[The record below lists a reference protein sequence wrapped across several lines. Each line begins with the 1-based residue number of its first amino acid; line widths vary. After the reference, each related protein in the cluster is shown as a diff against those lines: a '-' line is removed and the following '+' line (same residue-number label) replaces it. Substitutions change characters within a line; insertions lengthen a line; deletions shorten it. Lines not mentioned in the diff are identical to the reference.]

1 MTGLDT
7 NVLVRYL
14 TQDDAKQAAQATQ
27 LIENT
32 LTVASPGFI
41 SLVVLTELYWVL
53 GNVYSVTGPEW
64 LDTLDD
70 LLASQRMQL
79 EQREV
84 VQGAVQACRSS
95 KAGFVDALIAQVANA
110 AGCVQTVS
118 FDKVAVR
125 FAGMV
130 AV

>member
-7 NVLVRYL
+7 HVLVRYL
-14 TQDDAKQAAQATQ
+14 TQDDAKQAAQATA

-32 LTVASPGFI
+32 LTVAKPGFI

-64 LDTLDD
+64 LDTVDD

-84 VQGAVQACRSS
+84 VQGAVQVCRSS
-95 KAGFVDALIAQVANA
+95 KAGFVVALIAQAAKA
-110 AGCVQTVS
+110 AGCGQTVS
-118 FDKVAVR
+118 FDKLAVR
-125 FAGMV
+125 FAGMA

>member
-14 TQDDAKQAAQATQ
+14 TQDDAKQAAQATA

-32 LTVASPGFI
+32 LTVAKPGFI

-64 LDTLDD
+64 LDTVDD
-70 LLASQRMQL
+70 LLASQRMHL

-84 VQGAVQACRSS
+84 VQGAVQVCRSS
-95 KAGFVDALIAQVANA
+95 KAGFVDALIAQVAKA
-110 AGCVQTVS
+110 AGCEQTVS

-125 FAGMV
+125 FAGMA

>member
-14 TQDDAKQAAQATQ
+14 TQDDAKQAAQATA

-32 LTVASPGFI
+32 LTVA
-41 SLVVLTELYWVL
+41 
-53 GNVYSVTGPEW
+53 
-64 LDTLDD
+64 
-70 LLASQRMQL
+70 
-79 EQREV
+79 
-84 VQGAVQACRSS
+84 
-95 KAGFVDALIAQVANA
+95 KA
-110 AGCVQTVS
+110 AGCGRTVS

>member
-14 TQDDAKQAAQATQ
+14 TQDDAKQAAQATA

-32 LTVASPGFI
+32 LTVAKPGFI
-41 SLVVLTELYWVL
+41 SLLVLTELYWVL

-64 LDTLDD
+64 LDTVDD

-84 VQGAVQACRSS
+84 VQGTVQVCRSN
-95 KAGFVDALIAQVANA
+95 KAGFVDALISQVAKA
-110 AGCVQTVS
+110 AGCGQTVS
-118 FDKVAVR
+118 FDKAAVR

>member
-32 LTVASPGFI
+32 LTVAKPGFI

-84 VQGAVQACRSS
+84 VQGAVQVCRSS
-95 KAGFVDALIAQVANA
+95 KASFVVALIAQAAKA
-110 AGCVQTVS
+110 AGCGQTVS
-118 FDKVAVR
+118 FDRVAVR
-125 FAGMV
+125 FAGMA

>member
-7 NVLVRYL
+7 HVLVRYL
-14 TQDDAKQAAQATQ
+14 TQDDAKQAAQATA

-32 LTVASPGFI
+32 LTVAKPGFI

-64 LDTLDD
+64 LDTVDD
-70 LLASQRMQL
+70 LLASQRMRL

-84 VQGAVQACRSS
+84 VQGAVQVCRRS
-95 KAGFVDALIAQVANA
+95 KAGFVVALIAQAAKA

-118 FDKVAVR
+118 FDKAALR

>member
-1 MTGLDT
+1 
-7 NVLVRYL
+7 L
-14 TQDDAKQAAQATQ
+14 TK
-27 LIENT
+27 
-32 LTVASPGFI
+32 
-41 SLVVLTELYWVL
+41 
-53 GNVYSVTGPEW
+53 PEW
-64 LDTLDD
+64 LYTVDD

-84 VQGAVQACRSS
+84 VQGAVQVCRSS
-95 KAGFVDALIAQVANA
+95 KAGFVDALIAQVAKT

-118 FDKVAVR
+118 FDKLAVR

>member
-1 MTGLDT
+1 
-7 NVLVRYL
+7 
-14 TQDDAKQAAQATQ
+14 

-64 LDTLDD
+64 LDTVDD

-84 VQGAVQACRSS
+84 VQAAVQTCRSS
-95 KAGFVDALIAQVANA
+95 KAGFVDALIAQVAKA
-110 AGCVQTVS
+110 AGCVHTVS
-118 FDKVAVR
+118 FDKLAVR

>member
-7 NVLVRYL
+7 NVLVRYFA
-14 TQDDAKQAAQATQ
+14 QDDAKQAEQATQ

-32 LTVASPGFI
+32 LTVGKPGFI

-53 GNVYSVTGPEW
+53 GNLYSVTGPEW
-64 LDTLDD
+64 LDTVDD

-84 VQGAVQACRSS
+84 VQGAVQMCRSS
-95 KAGFVDALIAQVANA
+95 KAGFVDALIAQVAKA
-110 AGCVQTVS
+110 AGCGQTVS

>member
-14 TQDDAKQAAQATQ
+14 TQDDAKQAAQATA

-32 LTVASPGFI
+32 LTVAHPGFI

-53 GNVYSVTGPEW
+53 SNVYSVTTAEW
-64 LDTLDD
+64 LDTVDD
-70 LLASQRMQL
+70 LLASQRMHL
-79 EQREV
+79 EQREAV
-84 VQGAVQACRSS
+84 RSAVQVCRSS
-95 KAGFVDALIAQVANA
+95 KAGFVDALIVKVAKA
-110 AGCVQTVS
+110 AGCGHTVS

-130 AV
+130 VV